1 VQRLRSDCRV
11 AGQLVFL
18 AAALVEFGW
27 PEGRARS
34 HAKLKHLFVCGW
46 RFASTCLMAM
56 IKTIKHKT
64 MSDAGWHVTYGYIWL
79 GLQPCFFAFGEFH
92 GISSTSAMSFLC
104 DPYFWVTKVV
114 RPLPWSRNFWFPD
127 SPSLA
132 AKSESVRPRFVG
144 SLRGPSFASA
154 GLGPGKPGLW
164 GHGSCRGSQPSES
177 WRPTFR
183 QIYHWIDGSGYLF
196 TLRNAN

>member
-1 VQRLRSDCRV
+1 MQRLRSDCRV

-27 PEGRARS
+27 PEGQFARQAEAPFRLWLVWNPPAS
-34 HAKLKHLFVCGW
+34 W
-46 RFASTCLMAM
+46 RWKRQLNIKQCLMQADM
-56 IKTIKHKT
+56 
-64 MSDAGWHVTYGYIWL
+64 WHMDTYGWD
-79 GLQPCFFAFGEFH
+79 CSHVFCVW
-92 GISSTSAMSFLC
+92 GISWNFQHFSHVFFFC
-104 DPYFWVTKVV
+104 DPFFWVTKVV

-154 GLGPGKPGLW
+154 GLSAKSTT
-164 GHGSCRGSQPSES
+164 GSMVKCSTQRM
-177 WRPTFR
+177 
-183 QIYHWIDGSGYLF
+183 IVAGYLF
-196 TLRNAN
+196 TVRNAN